1 MRWLPL
7 TSFTPPALS
16 QRSVVSDPP
25 YPHTTTNAVG
35 YSHVVAQRALNG
47 RLHCLAAD
55 LVVLLCGS
63 LCCPLDELD
72 ILLASVNGD
81 FRLELG
87 EEALDDD
94 TLEELDVAALVLG
107 ELVDRRAGRREEVL
121 QVLFA
126 LLEQLQTGLVGE
138 RRLGTVCVVV

>member
-16 QRSVVSDPP
+16 QRSVVSDPLCP
-25 YPHTTTNAVG
+25 CTTTNAIG

-47 RLHCLAAD
+47 RLHRLAAN
-55 LVVLLCGS
+55 LVVLLGGG
-63 LCCPLDELD
+63 LCCPLNELD
-72 ILLASVNGD
+72 ILLTGVHGD
-81 FRLELG
+81 LGLELG
-87 EEALDDD
+87 EEALNDDA
-94 TLEELDVAALVLG
+94 LEELDVAALILS

-121 QVLFA
+121 EVLFA

-138 RRLGTVCVVV
+138 RRLSTVCLVV